1 MRARERRAGLCFPAL
16 EGTFDDHHPHH
27 PHGRSYQSPVQRS
40 RKGGG
45 ALSVLAATEVSASG
59 SQGGKRFGRQEAI

>member
-1 MRARERRAGLCFPAL
+1 MITIPTIITAEAIKALSSDPA
-16 EGTFDDHHPHH
+16 
-27 PHGRSYQSPVQRS
+27 
-40 RKGGG
+40 KGA

>member
-1 MRARERRAGLCFPAL
+1 MITIPTILTAGATRALSSDPAK
-16 EGTFDDHHPHH
+16 EA
-27 PHGRSYQSPVQRS
+27 
-40 RKGGG
+40 